1 MLNRFNAIFVKISQ
15 SNDMENETT
24 DPQIIQ
30 PEDIASPEEQI
41 ATEETPTET
50 PTEDMPAEE
59 PAEEPT
65 EETPTETPTEDMSA
79 EKPAE
84 EPEEPTP
91 PTPPH
96 TNSNDHSRTHRN
108 PLTIIVLIAF
118 SILAVSWIVRNCKG
132 MNEEKKMKAEF
143 RESFENR
150 RQYAEPDST
159 YEEPDFGSDVDHGE
173 RPSIEVREQRAEE
186 PEEGNDSTTTGSIV
200 VSENAV
206 PSENIETTPPAE
218 NVAPAENTETPAP
231 QEDIPQ
237 QPTQTE
243 E

>member
-50 PTEDMPAEE
+50 PTEDMP
-59 PAEEPT
+59 T
-65 EETPTETPTEDMSA
+65 EE
-79 EKPAE
+79 PAE

-118 SILAVSWIVRNCKG
+118 SIMAVSWIVRNCKG

>member
-24 DPQIIQ
+24 DPQVIQ

-50 PTEDMPAEE
+50 PTEDMP
-59 PAEEPT
+59 T
-65 EETPTETPTEDMSA
+65 EE
-79 EKPAE
+79 PAE

-118 SILAVSWIVRNCKG
+118 SIMAVSWIVRNCKG

>member
-1 MLNRFNAIFVKISQ
+1 MLNHFNAIFVKISQ
-15 SNDMENETT
+15 SNDMENKTT
-24 DPQIIQ
+24 DPQVIQ
-30 PEDIASPEEQI
+30 PEDIASPEEHI

-59 PAEEPT
+59 PAEEP
-65 EETPTETPTEDMSA
+65 D
-79 EKPAE
+79 
-84 EPEEPTP
+84 EPTP

-96 TNSNDHSRTHRN
+96 TDSNDHSRTHRN

-118 SILAVSWIVRNCKG
+118 SIMAVSWIVRNCKG